1 MGYTL
6 GGVNFGQKNDRSFDR
21 SSCGYKMAKN
31 QKTRNC
37 SLMISLA

>member
-1 MGYTL
+1 MSYNL
-6 GGVNFGQKNDRSFDR
+6 GGVNFGQKNDRS
-21 SSCGYKMAKN
+21 SCEYKMAKK